1 VNTGSLTHANGSAVV
16 RCGDT
21 AAVCGI
27 RAEVL
32 AVGDVGDFRIN
43 TTSKTTG
50 RSLGEGDGN
59 TIAQLGLL
67 VPNIELATGCSPLYM
82 PGNPPSTLAQ
92 SLSQR
97 VLTLLHVTKLVGGKE
112 LEIWY
117 TPVKST
123 TARKSEKPA
132 STSTASEAQ
141 DVRMEESSE
150 SDVRPDSDSSARDGD
165 AEAEEQEEELEPP
178 QIKAFW
184 TLYID
189 ILFISLDGNAFDA
202 AWAAVLA
209 ALQDVRLPRAWWDAD
224 AQTVLCS
231 PVMAESKR
239 LELRGLPVASTFAVF
254 EPPGGGLGGHNGEK
268 DDGERK
274 GEAKYILADPDDFEE
289 SLCDEQV
296 TVVVDLAPGG
306 DGGGRGKGK
315 GEPMRVLRIEKS
327 GGEMV
332 GVEEMRACVGMS
344 EERWREWRGVLKGT
358 GT

>member
-1 VNTGSLTHANGSAVV
+1 MV

-32 AVGDVGDFRIN
+32 GLGDVGNYRIN
-43 TTSKTTG
+43 KTSERTG
-50 RSLGEGDGN
+50 GSSGDRDEN
-59 TIAQLGLL
+59 MIEQLGLL
-67 VPNIELATGCSPLYM
+67 VPNLELATGCSPLFM

-92 SLSQR
+92 SLSHR
-97 VLTLLHVTKLVGGKE
+97 VLSLLHVTRLVGEEE

-117 TPVKST
+117 TPVESP
-123 TARKSEKPA
+123 TARESRMGKSA
-132 STSTASEAQ
+132 SMATAGEAR
-141 DVRMEESSE
+141 DVRMEEPPSSSE
-150 SDVRPDSDSSARDGD
+150 SDSDSSP
-165 AEAEEQEEELEPP
+165 EEKAEEAAGEEEEPEQP

-224 AQTVLCS
+224 AQMVLCS
-231 PVMAESKR
+231 PVMAECKR
-239 LELRGLPVASTFAVF
+239 LQLRGLPVASTFAVF
-254 EPPGGGLGGHNGEK
+254 EPPGGGLGGVGGHHGEK
-268 DDGERK
+268 NDGQQKR
-274 GEAKYILADPDDFEE
+274 EAKYILADPDDFEE

-306 DGGGRGKGK
+306 DGRERGKGK
-315 GEPMRVLRIEKS
+315 GKPMRVLRIEK
-327 GGEMV
+327 GGGAAA
-332 GVEEMRACVGMS
+332 GVEEMRACVGMA
-344 EERWREWRGVLKGT
+344 EERWREWRGLLSEG
-358 GT
+358 GA